1 MSDEATMNNDVVVDA
16 EQVAENPGT
25 NANGLTEQE
34 QALVGKKYLKPRD
47 YWLFSLARFASS
59 AVTGLVQ
66 GYLLYFYT
74 SCVGINASAVGLMFL
89 ITKIFDGLN
98 DPIMGAIVDKTR
110 TRWGKMRPYLFF
122 GAIPWGIITI
132 AMFLPQ
138 VYAGMNMTGKI
149 VYMYVTYLAYGLLGT
164 IIGVP
169 LDGIPAVASPNTDE
183 RAKIISISRILGSIG
198 EQSALVLLTVF
209 LLMTHDDYSS
219 SYMWMGIVIG
229 ILGPIFMLL
238 GAGTIKERL
247 EPTKETP
254 SVWEGFKYLFKNKQF
269 MLLILSN
276 LLTFFR
282 NLVSAM
288 ILYVVSYVIG
298 KGSLQ
303 IVFSLPGAAA
313 SMIGMML
320 APKMRKMMDS
330 KKLFIVATIWHSI
343 ALGVIFFIALAV
355 GVENLR
361 ETWGWILLAGL
372 MFVAMIP
379 VGILNVIPH
388 LMATDTLD
396 YWEDKTGDRCEG
408 ITFSLMSLRSKIS
421 SGFKDYVLSFLLV
434 YFMFAQPMGYI
445 ESHKPLQTEF
455 TKTGLVMIYTIVPAI
470 TNLVSIIPILF
481 YKLSGK
487 KMAEIQSRLEISR
500 AKDAARLHAESN
512 GVTEEVAA
520 DVVET
525 AIVNDIVNDVET
537 ANEAE
542 ITSAA
547 AEEVFAEAPKAEEV
561 KVEETVAPAEDVF
574 EKPAKKA
581 PAKKAPAKK
590 AEPKAETA
598 KKAPAKKPAAKTTKS
613 TKSDK

>member
-1 MSDEATMNNDVVVDA
+1 MNNETVVVADPEATQGDS
-16 EQVAENPGT
+16 
-25 NANGLTEQE
+25 NGLSAEE
-34 QALVGKKYLKPRD
+34 QALLGKKYLKPRD

-74 SCVGINASAVGLMFL
+74 SCVGINATAVGLMFL

-110 TRWGKMRPYLFF
+110 TKWGKMRPYLFF
-122 GAIPWGIITI
+122 GAVPWGIITI
-132 AMFLPQ
+132 LMFLPQ

-149 VYMYVTYLAYGLLGT
+149 VYMYVTYIAYGLLGT

-198 EQSALVLLTVF
+198 EQSALVLLTAF
-209 LLMTHDDYSS
+209 LLFTHDDYSS

-238 GAGTIKERL
+238 GAMTIKERL

-303 IVFSLPGAAA
+303 IVFSLPGAVA
-313 SMIGMML
+313 SMIGMMI

-330 KKLFIVATIWHSI
+330 KKLFIVATIWHSV
-343 ALGVIFFIALAV
+343 ALAVIFFITLAV
-355 GVENLR
+355 GIDNLPK
-361 ETWGWILLAGL
+361 TWGWILLAGM
-372 MFVAMIP
+372 MFIAMIP

-434 YFMFAQPMGYI
+434 FFMFAQPMGYI
-445 ESHKPLQTEF
+445 EGHKPIQTQF
-455 TKTGLVMIYTIVPAI
+455 TKTGLIMIYTIVPAV

-487 KMAEIQSRLEISR
+487 KMAEIQARLEIKR
-500 AKDAARLHAESN
+500 AKDAAKLDEN
-512 GVTEEVAA
+512 GNPAVADQAAAVEVEEAGIAVQ
-520 DVVET
+520 VEN
-525 AIVNDIVNDVET
+525 INNDVTT
-537 ANEAE
+537 AVESQ
-542 ITSAA
+542 II
-547 AEEVFAEAPKAEEV
+547 AEATQEMVKDEEAAQ
-561 KVEETVAPAEDVF
+561 EEENK
-574 EKPAKKA
+574 E
-581 PAKKAPAKK
+581 
-590 AEPKAETA
+590 
-598 KKAPAKKPAAKTTKS
+598 
-613 TKSDK
+613 

>member
-1 MSDEATMNNDVVVDA
+1 MSEETTMNNESVVVA
-16 EQVAENPGT
+16 EPEANMDDS
-25 NANGLTEQE
+25 NGLSAEE
-34 QALVGKKYLKPRD
+34 QALLGKKYLKPRD

-74 SCVGINASAVGLMFL
+74 SCVGINAAAVGLMFL

-110 TRWGKMRPYLFF
+110 TKWGKMRPYLFF

-132 AMFLPQ
+132 LMFLPQ
-138 VYAGMNMTGKI
+138 IYAGMNMTGKI
-149 VYMYVTYLAYGLLGT
+149 VYMYITYIAYGLLGT

-198 EQSALVLLTVF
+198 EQSALVLLTAF
-209 LLMTHDDYSS
+209 LLFTHDDYSS

-238 GAGTIKERL
+238 GAMTIKERL

-303 IVFSLPGAAA
+303 IVFSLPGAVA

-330 KKLFIVATIWHSI
+330 KKLFIVATIWHSA
-343 ALGVIFFIALAV
+343 ALAVIFFISLAV
-355 GVENLR
+355 GIENLPK
-361 ETWGWILLAGL
+361 TWGWVLLAGM

-434 YFMFAQPMGYI
+434 FFMFAQPMGYI
-445 ESHKPLQTEF
+445 EGHKPIQTQF
-455 TKTGLVMIYTIVPAI
+455 TKTGLIMIYTIVPAV

-487 KMAEIQSRLEISR
+487 KMAEIQARLEVKR
-500 AKDAARLHAESN
+500 AKDAAKLDENSKPVEAQAAVE
-512 GVTEEVAA
+512 VEEAGMAVQ
-520 DVVET
+520 VE
-525 AIVNDIVNDVET
+525 AVNNDVTT
-537 ANEAE
+537 AVESQ
-542 ITSAA
+542 II
-547 AEEVFAEAPKAEEV
+547 AEATQEMVKEEEAIS
-561 KVEETVAPAEDVF
+561 EEENK
-574 EKPAKKA
+574 E
-581 PAKKAPAKK
+581 
-590 AEPKAETA
+590 ENNE
-598 KKAPAKKPAAKTTKS
+598 
-613 TKSDK
+613 

>member
-1 MSDEATMNNDVVVDA
+1 MSEETTMNNEAVVVAESDA
-16 EQVAENPGT
+16 TQGGTDNLSAE
-25 NANGLTEQE
+25 E
-34 QALVGKKYLKPRD
+34 QALLGKKYLKPRD

-122 GAIPWGIITI
+122 GAIPWGIVTI
-132 AMFLPQ
+132 FMFLPSI
-138 VYAGMNMTGKI
+138 YAGMNMTGKI
-149 VYMYVTYLAYGLLGT
+149 VYMYVTYIAYGLLGT

-198 EQSALVLLTVF
+198 EQSALVLLTAF
-209 LLMTHDDYSS
+209 LLFTHDDYSS

-238 GAGTIKERL
+238 GAMTIKERL

-303 IVFSLPGAAA
+303 IVFSIPGAVA
-313 SMIGMML
+313 SMIGMMI
-320 APKMRKMMDS
+320 APKMRKIMDS
-330 KKLFIVATIWHSI
+330 KKLFIVATIWHSV
-343 ALGVIFFIALAV
+343 ALAVIFFITLAV
-355 GVENLR
+355 GVENLPK
-361 ETWGWILLAGL
+361 TWGWILLAGM

-434 YFMFAQPMGYI
+434 FFMFAQPMGYI
-445 ESHKPLQTEF
+445 EGHKPLQTEF
-455 TKTGLVMIYTIVPAI
+455 TKTGLIMIYTIVPAV

-487 KMAEIQSRLEISR
+487 KMAEIQARLEIKR
-500 AKDAARLHAESN
+500 AKDAAKLDENGNPVAAQNVVVDGTIVEDEAVKIEDAGLAVQIEQTTNDESTAAESQ
-512 GVTEEVAA
+512 
-520 DVVET
+520 
-525 AIVNDIVNDVET
+525 IM
-537 ANEAE
+537 
-542 ITSAA
+542 
-547 AEEVFAEAPKAEEV
+547 AEATQNLINEEEASSE
-561 KVEETVAPAEDVF
+561 EET
-574 EKPAKKA
+574 KK
-581 PAKKAPAKK
+581 
-590 AEPKAETA
+590 
-598 KKAPAKKPAAKTTKS
+598 
-613 TKSDK
+613 D

>member
-1 MSDEATMNNDVVVDA
+1 MSEETTMNNESVVVA
-16 EQVAENPGT
+16 EPEANPGDP
-25 NANGLTEQE
+25 NGLSAEE
-34 QALVGKKYLKPRD
+34 QALLAKKYLKPRD
-47 YWLFSLARFASS
+47 YLLFSLARFASS

-74 SCVGINASAVGLMFL
+74 SCVGINAAAVGLMFL
-89 ITKIFDGLN
+89 VTKIFDGLN

-110 TRWGKMRPYLFF
+110 TKWGKMRPYLFF

-132 AMFLPQ
+132 LMFLPQ
-138 VYAGMNMTGKI
+138 IYAGMNMTGKI
-149 VYMYVTYLAYGLLGT
+149 VYMYVTYIAYGLLGT

-198 EQSALVLLTVF
+198 EQSALVLLTAF
-209 LLMTHDDYSS
+209 LLFTHDDYSS

-229 ILGPIFMLL
+229 VLGPIFMLL
-238 GAGTIKERL
+238 GAMTIKERL

-303 IVFSLPGAAA
+303 IVFSLPGAVA

-330 KKLFIVATIWHSI
+330 KKLFIVATIWHSV
-343 ALGVIFFIALAV
+343 ALAVIFFISLAV
-355 GVENLR
+355 GIENLPK
-361 ETWGWILLAGL
+361 TWGWVLLAGM
-372 MFVAMIP
+372 MFIAMIP

-434 YFMFAQPMGYI
+434 FFMFAQPMGYI
-445 ESHKPLQTEF
+445 EGHKPIQTQF
-455 TKTGLVMIYTIVPAI
+455 TKTGLIMIYTIVPAV
-470 TNLVSIIPILF
+470 TNLVSIIPIIF

-487 KMAEIQSRLEISR
+487 KMAEIQARLEIKR
-500 AKDAARLHAESN
+500 AKDAAKLDENATP
-512 GVTEEVAA
+512 VDAQ
-520 DVVET
+520 
-525 AIVNDIVNDVET
+525 
-537 ANEAE
+537 
-542 ITSAA
+542 AA
-547 AEEVFAEAPKAEEV
+547 AEVEEAGIAVQVEAVNNDVTTALESQIIAEATQEMVKEEEAIS
-561 KVEETVAPAEDVF
+561 EEENK
-574 EKPAKKA
+574 E
-581 PAKKAPAKK
+581 
-590 AEPKAETA
+590 
-598 KKAPAKKPAAKTTKS
+598 
-613 TKSDK
+613 

>member
-16 EQVAENPGT
+16 EQVAENPGN
-25 NANGLTEQE
+25 NANGLSEQE
-34 QALVGKKYLKPRD
+34 QALLGKKYLKPRD

-74 SCVGINASAVGLMFL
+74 SCVGINAGAVGLMFL

-138 VYAGMNMTGKI
+138 VYAGMNMSGKI
-149 VYMYVTYLAYGLLGT
+149 IYMYVTYIAYGLLGT

-198 EQSALVLLTVF
+198 EQSALVLLTAF
-209 LLMTHDDYSS
+209 LLFTHDDYSS

-229 ILGPIFMLL
+229 LLGPVFMLL
-238 GAGTIKERL
+238 GAMTIKERL
-247 EPTKETP
+247 EPTKQTP

-303 IVFSLPGAAA
+303 IVFSIPGAVA
-313 SMIGMML
+313 SMLGMMI

-330 KKLFIVATIWHSI
+330 KKLFIVATIWHSV
-343 ALGVIFFIALAV
+343 ALAVIFFIALAV
-355 GVENLR
+355 GVDNLR
-361 ETWGWILLAGL
+361 ETWGWVLLAGL
-372 MFVAMIP
+372 MFIAMIP

-445 ESHKPLQTEF
+445 EGHKPLQTQF
-455 TKTGLVMIYTIVPAI
+455 TKTGLIMIYTIIPAV

-500 AKDAARLHAESN
+500 AKDAARLHAEEN
-512 GVTEEVAA
+512 GIALGEAVADTESAGVAVVSESVVSDVTTQEDAQIIA
-520 DVVET
+520 DATKDMVK
-525 AIVNDIVNDVET
+525 D
-537 ANEAE
+537 
-542 ITSAA
+542 
-547 AEEVFAEAPKAEEV
+547 EEVFNEE
-561 KVEETVAPAEDVF
+561 
-574 EKPAKKA
+574 KK
-581 PAKKAPAKK
+581 
-590 AEPKAETA
+590 
-598 KKAPAKKPAAKTTKS
+598 
-613 TKSDK
+613 D

>member
-1 MSDEATMNNDVVVDA
+1 MNNESVVVA
-16 EQVAENPGT
+16 EPEANPGDP
-25 NANGLTEQE
+25 NGLSAEE
-34 QALVGKKYLKPRD
+34 QALLGKKYLKPRD

-74 SCVGINASAVGLMFL
+74 SCVGINAAAVGLMFL

-110 TRWGKMRPYLFF
+110 TKWGKMRPYLFF
-122 GAIPWGIITI
+122 GAVPWGIITI
-132 AMFLPQ
+132 LMFLPQ
-138 VYAGMNMTGKI
+138 IYAGMNMTGKI
-149 VYMYVTYLAYGLLGT
+149 VYMYVTYIAYGLLGT

-198 EQSALVLLTVF
+198 EQSALVLLTAF
-209 LLMTHDDYSS
+209 LLFTHDDYSS

-238 GAGTIKERL
+238 GAMTIKERL
-247 EPTKETP
+247 EPTKQTP

-303 IVFSLPGAAA
+303 IVFSLPGAVA
-313 SMIGMML
+313 SMIGMMI

-330 KKLFIVATIWHSI
+330 KKLFIVATIWHSV
-343 ALGVIFFIALAV
+343 ALAVIFFISLAV
-355 GVENLR
+355 GIENLPK
-361 ETWGWILLAGL
+361 TWGWVLLAGM

-434 YFMFAQPMGYI
+434 FFMFAQPMGYI
-445 ESHKPLQTEF
+445 EGHKPIQTQF
-455 TKTGLVMIYTIVPAI
+455 TKTGLIMIYTIVPAV

-487 KMAEIQSRLEISR
+487 KMAEIQARLEIKR
-500 AKDAARLHAESN
+500 AKDAAKLDENSNPVEAQATAE
-512 GVTEEVAA
+512 VEEAGMAVQ
-520 DVVET
+520 VE
-525 AIVNDIVNDVET
+525 AVNNDVTT
-537 ANEAE
+537 AVESQ
-542 ITSAA
+542 II
-547 AEEVFAEAPKAEEV
+547 AEATQEMVKEEEAIS
-561 KVEETVAPAEDVF
+561 EEENK
-574 EKPAKKA
+574 EENK
-581 PAKKAPAKK
+581 
-590 AEPKAETA
+590 E
-598 KKAPAKKPAAKTTKS
+598 
-613 TKSDK
+613 

>member
-1 MSDEATMNNDVVVDA
+1 MSDETTLNSEAVVA
-16 EQVAENPGT
+16 EQVADVPAEN
-25 NANGLTEQE
+25 NSNGLTEQE
-34 QALVGKKYLKPRD
+34 QALLGKKYLKPRD

-59 AVTGLVQ
+59 AVTGLIQ

-74 SCVGINASAVGLMFL
+74 SCVGINAGAVGLMFL

-110 TRWGKMRPYLFF
+110 TKWGKMRPYLFF

-138 VYAGMNMTGKI
+138 VYAGMNMSGKI
-149 VYMYVTYLAYGLLGT
+149 IYMYVTYIAYGLLGT

-198 EQSALVLLTVF
+198 EQSALVLLTAF

-229 ILGPIFMLL
+229 FLGPIFMLL
-238 GAGTIKERL
+238 GAMTIKERL

-303 IVFSLPGAAA
+303 IVFSIPGAVA
-313 SMIGMML
+313 SMIGMMI
-320 APKMRKMMDS
+320 APKLRKMMDS
-330 KKLFIVATIWHSI
+330 KKLFIVATIWHSAVLAI
-343 ALGVIFFIALAV
+343 IFFIAL
-355 GVENLR
+355 GIGNTNLQT
-361 ETWGWILLAGL
+361 TWGWILLAGL
-372 MFVAMIP
+372 MFFAMIP

-408 ITFSLMSLRSKIS
+408 ITFSLMSLRSKVS

-455 TKTGLVMIYTIVPAI
+455 TKTGLIMIYTIIPAV

-487 KMAEIQSRLEISR
+487 KMAEIQSRLEITR
-500 AKDAARLHAESN
+500 AKDAARLHAEEN
-512 GVTEEVAA
+512 GVVVGGEAVADA
-520 DVVET
+520 ESAGVAVVAT
-525 AIVNDIVNDVET
+525 TVVNDET
-537 ANEAE
+537 TAREAE
-542 ITSAA
+542 IIADASKEMAHD
-547 AEEVFAEAPKAEEV
+547 EEVFTEE
-561 KVEETVAPAEDVF
+561 
-574 EKPAKKA
+574 KK
-581 PAKKAPAKK
+581 
-590 AEPKAETA
+590 
-598 KKAPAKKPAAKTTKS
+598 
-613 TKSDK
+613 D

>member
-1 MSDEATMNNDVVVDA
+1 MSEETTMNNEAVVVAESDA
-16 EQVAENPGT
+16 TQGGTDNLSAE
-25 NANGLTEQE
+25 E
-34 QALVGKKYLKPRD
+34 QALLGKKYLKPRD

-122 GAIPWGIITI
+122 GAIPWGIVTI
-132 AMFLPQ
+132 FMFLPSI
-138 VYAGMNMTGKI
+138 YAGMNMTGKI
-149 VYMYVTYLAYGLLGT
+149 VYMYVTYIAYGLLGT

-198 EQSALVLLTVF
+198 EQSALVLLTAF
-209 LLMTHDDYSS
+209 LLFTHDDYSS

-238 GAGTIKERL
+238 GAMTIKERL

-303 IVFSLPGAAA
+303 IVFSIPGAVA
-313 SMIGMML
+313 SMIGMMI
-320 APKMRKMMDS
+320 APKMRKIMDS
-330 KKLFIVATIWHSI
+330 KKLFVVATIWHSV
-343 ALGVIFFIALAV
+343 ALAVIFFITLAV
-355 GVENLR
+355 GVENLPK
-361 ETWGWILLAGL
+361 TWGWILLAGM

-434 YFMFAQPMGYI
+434 FFMFAQPMGYI
-445 ESHKPLQTEF
+445 EGHKPLQTQF
-455 TKTGLVMIYTIVPAI
+455 TKTGLIMIYTIVPAV

-487 KMAEIQSRLEISR
+487 KMAEIQARLEIKR
-500 AKDAARLHAESN
+500 AKDAAKLDENGNPVAAQNAVVEGTIVEDEAVKIEDAGLAVQIEQATNDESTAAESQ
-512 GVTEEVAA
+512 
-520 DVVET
+520 
-525 AIVNDIVNDVET
+525 IM
-537 ANEAE
+537 
-542 ITSAA
+542 
-547 AEEVFAEAPKAEEV
+547 AEATQNLINDEEASSE
-561 KVEETVAPAEDVF
+561 EET
-574 EKPAKKA
+574 KK
-581 PAKKAPAKK
+581 
-590 AEPKAETA
+590 
-598 KKAPAKKPAAKTTKS
+598 
-613 TKSDK
+613 D

>member
-1 MSDEATMNNDVVVDA
+1 VSEETTMNNESVVVA
-16 EQVAENPGT
+16 ELEANPGDP
-25 NANGLTEQE
+25 NGLSAEE
-34 QALVGKKYLKPRD
+34 QALLGKKYLKPRD

-74 SCVGINASAVGLMFL
+74 SCVGINAAAVGLMFL

-110 TRWGKMRPYLFF
+110 TKWGKMRPYLFF
-122 GAIPWGIITI
+122 GAVPWGIITI
-132 AMFLPQ
+132 LMFLPQ
-138 VYAGMNMTGKI
+138 IYAGMNMTGKI
-149 VYMYVTYLAYGLLGT
+149 VYMYVTYIAYGLLGT

-198 EQSALVLLTVF
+198 EQSALVLLTAF
-209 LLMTHDDYSS
+209 LLFTHDDYSS

-238 GAGTIKERL
+238 GAMTIKERL
-247 EPTKETP
+247 EPTKQTP

-303 IVFSLPGAAA
+303 IVFSLPGAVA
-313 SMIGMML
+313 SMIGMMI

-330 KKLFIVATIWHSI
+330 KKLFIVATIWHSV
-343 ALGVIFFIALAV
+343 ALAVIFFISLAV
-355 GVENLR
+355 GIENLPK
-361 ETWGWILLAGL
+361 TWGWVLLAGM

-434 YFMFAQPMGYI
+434 FFMFAQPMGYI
-445 ESHKPLQTEF
+445 EGHKPIQTQF
-455 TKTGLVMIYTIVPAI
+455 TKTGLIMIYTIVPAV

-487 KMAEIQSRLEISR
+487 KMAEIQARLEIKR
-500 AKDAARLHAESN
+500 AKDAAKLDENSN
-512 GVTEEVAA
+512 PVDTQASSEVEEAGMAVQ
-520 DVVET
+520 VE
-525 AIVNDIVNDVET
+525 AVNNDVTT
-537 ANEAE
+537 AVESQ
-542 ITSAA
+542 II
-547 AEEVFAEAPKAEEV
+547 AEATQEMVKEEEAIS
-561 KVEETVAPAEDVF
+561 EEENK
-574 EKPAKKA
+574 EENK
-581 PAKKAPAKK
+581 
-590 AEPKAETA
+590 E
-598 KKAPAKKPAAKTTKS
+598 
-613 TKSDK
+613 